1 MYRNCTTEKS
11 ALQQRRMEQALLELL
26 QSKSYGEIT
35 VCEICEWAGLSRK
48 VFYRLFEQKADVVY
62 ALIDHTIMD
71 LESYQPDISIVGE
84 GGMHRF
90 LGYWKEQRV
99 FLDALIKA
107 QCSYLL
113 AERAIGIVLQ
123 EGSDILRSFGA
134 ENSESQR
141 ETAIFF
147 LSGIFALVL
156 NWHKSGYNRSIDEM
170 SAIIMKLLM
179 TRSAR
184 LLYFQG
190 FRPVTGLL
198 VECRRKIGENTPS
211 CTQRA
216 VSSSS
221 RMPPMW
227 PPISWLH
234 QP

>member
-1 MYRNCTTEKS
+1 MYKLCTTEKS
-11 ALQQRRMEQALLELL
+11 AVNQRRIEAAFLSLMASVPYDSIKISE
-26 QSKSYGEIT
+26 
-35 VCEICEWAGLSRK
+35 VCRLSGLSRK

-179 TRSAR
+179 TR
-184 LLYFQG
+184 
-190 FRPVTGLL
+190 
-198 VECRRKIGENTPS
+198 
-211 CTQRA
+211 
-216 VSSSS
+216 
-221 RMPPMW
+221 
-227 PPISWLH
+227 PIKNWDY
-234 QP
+234 PGI